1 MKVGAAAALSA
12 PILIYAAMYT
22 AWPVAHLFLPD
33 DAFYYF
39 EIARRVAA
47 GQGSTFDG
55 IHPTNGYHP
64 LWCGVLSVLGLLP
77 LSKNAFVAAAL
88 LLQCGLLAAAVM
100 ELYRICVRE
109 EGRPGLTAVAV
120 SVVWL
125 GNFYVSKTVVN
136 GMESALLAAASVGL
150 LGVSADRIARE
161 ERLTVK
167 DGAVLGALGAVV
179 LMSRLD
185 SFFLLGAIAAV
196 WGVSRRDKLKS
207 EWAAAA
213 AFVGVPAVVLA
224 VYMGANQAVFGL
236 PMPVS
241 GYLKRFSG
249 AAPRSV
255 TTMAAFVPFA
265 AVVAGVYRGAVGR
278 WVALGSKKEIAYS
291 VLTLFVLLMQADSML
306 LRGEVVPAIWYL
318 SQHALW
324 VLATLWLAAERLAAR
339 RWAVGAVVGLS
350 ALGAAATWVIRLQR
364 SSYDIYVQRREMAG
378 WMNSHLPAGSI
389 VGSWDAGMIG
399 YYSDH
404 PVVNLDGLVNSF
416 EYAQTMR
423 QGKGIEYLD
432 RVGVTHLAQ
441 VFLVDFD
448 HFRPAGYDAAELHR
462 RAAEVVWAIESE
474 TKPVGAII
482 RPYLRTGKKFPMQV
496 RVYSR
501 PGAK

>member
-1 MKVGAAAALSA
+1 MRIGAAAALAA
-12 PILIYAAMYT
+12 PILIYAGMYA
-22 AWPVAHLFLPD
+22 AWPTAHLFLPD
-33 DAFYYF
+33 NAFYYF
-39 EIARRVAA
+39 EIARHVAA
-47 GQGSTFDG
+47 KKGSTFDG

-64 LWCGVLSVLGLLP
+64 LWCGVLAVLGLLP
-77 LSKNAFVAAAL
+77 LSKDTFVAGAL
-88 LLQCGLLAAAVM
+88 LVQCGLFAAAVM
-100 ELYRICVRE
+100 GLYRTCVRE
-109 EGRPGLTAVAV
+109 EGRPGLWAAAI
-120 SVVWL
+120 SLVWL

-136 GMESALLAAASVGL
+136 GMESALLAAAAVAL
-150 LGVSADRIARE
+150 LAVASERLARE
-161 ERLTVK
+161 ERLSAK

-185 SFFLLGAIAAV
+185 SFFLLGAVAAV
-196 WGVSRRDKLKS
+196 WGAARWGKLRA
-207 EWAAAA
+207 EWAALA

-224 VYMGANQAVFGL
+224 VYMGANQAAFGL

-249 AAPRSV
+249 APPRSV
-255 TTMAAFVPFA
+255 ATMAAFLPFA
-265 AVVAGVYRGAVGR
+265 AVVAGVYRGVMGR
-278 WVALGSKKEIAYS
+278 WVAVESKRDIAYS
-291 VLTLFVLLMQADSML
+291 ILALFVLLMQADSML
-306 LRGEVVPAIWYL
+306 LRGEAVPAIWYL
-318 SQHALW
+318 SQHSLW
-324 VLATLWLAAERLAAR
+324 ALATLWLAAERLAAR
-339 RWAVGAVVGLS
+339 RWAVGALVGVA

-389 VGSWDAGMIG
+389 VGSWDAGIIG

-416 EYAQTMR
+416 EYAQAMR

-432 RVGVTHLAQ
+432 RAGVTHLAQ

-448 HFRPAGYDAAELHR
+448 HFRPAGYDAEELHR
-462 RAAEVVWAIESE
+462 RAGEVLWSIESE
-474 TKPVGAII
+474 TKPIGAII

-496 RVYSR
+496 WVYSR